1 MGSHTSALALAL
13 LAGIPMFAGA
23 SGDKPKQKDEAAR
36 LNEEVQWF
44 AARSTETQ
52 HKILD
57 GIKKSVAALDDPYL
71 KSIAAQAARG
81 AALAKKKEVETK
93 IKTSPEGSLS
103 LAKELPFPIFKD
115 YVFGARIVRP
125 ALGADGKPKD
135 QAGSK
140 VGMGDELRALLQGY
154 PNDLDLAF
162 AACLADV
169 DNDTT
174 ADAFAL
180 FLESWR
186 NGDESFYRALD
197 RTAGTKGEVFYY
209 DAMLGE
215 FMAKFAS
222 GDKKD
227 SIPKKGLQSAHDALH
242 NGFLTYRQYRGLR
255 EAFALSLV
263 LPADVKLPKNLTRYE
278 TAPTGQFSLR
288 DDVQML
294 LALSNGAV
302 DEPTRSLVMGAKP
315 MPSPLWSENYEPL
328 QPFFDAFAKKLDEI
342 NAAYG
347 SPQAAIAKYRERR
360 GEASKKIAEI
370 ARTALIDAGCPASKP
385 H

>member
-1 MGSHTSALALAL
+1 M
-13 LAGIPMFAGA
+13 
-23 SGDKPKQKDEAAR
+23 
-36 LNEEVQWF
+36 
-44 AARSTETQ
+44 
-52 HKILD
+52 
-57 GIKKSVAALDDPYL
+57 
-71 KSIAAQAARG
+71 
-81 AALAKKKEVETK
+81 
-93 IKTSPEGSLS
+93 
-103 LAKELPFPIFKD
+103 
-115 YVFGARIVRP
+115 RP

-328 QPFFDAFAKKLDEI
+328 QPFFDAFAKTARRDQRRLRI
-342 NAAYG
+342 AAG
-347 SPQAAIAKYRERR
+347 GDRQVSGAARR
-360 GEASKKIAEI
+360 GVEKDRRDRAHGADRRGLPGLEAALNCYSATASRCRGAE
-370 ARTALIDAGCPASKP
+370 ARRRGGALPQRP
-385 H
+385 HTYPWAAARVSD